1 MYEDLREKA
10 IKSLE
15 KKRKKRKEVQTV
27 AVTFATAA
35 VILLLV
41 SSQLSGPAVF
51 WVRMPIIILALVYGM
66 VHVSEY
72 GFSLSGSDDH
82 LTEEEIE
89 RELVN
94 IYRKSN
100 LDKVASVSDNVDL
113 ELRQLEALKEQY
125 EERDDLV

>member
-10 IKSLE
+10 VKALE

-51 WVRMPIIILALVYGM
+51 WVRLPIIVLALVYGI

-72 GFSLSGSDDH
+72 GFSWSGREDH

-89 RELVN
+89 RELVH

-100 LDKVASVSDNVDL
+100 LNKVVSESDNVDL
-113 ELRQLEALKEQY
+113 ELRQLEELKEQY
-125 EERDDLV
+125 EDRDDFV